1 MTLAVSALVAGR
13 DPAVEALELAEAV
26 AHEIGPDP
34 VLAPQQSPGL
44 FDVGLSGELGDPRFI
59 SRSQHD
65 ELGMR
70 PVGGLGA
77 GAHEFTAA
85 VREELELGVDVVCA

>member
-34 VLAPQQSPGL
+34 VLAPQQSPGHEL
-44 FDVGLSGELGDPRFI
+44 QRVIPGRLRTLCNVAEPLWINTPGLR
-59 SRSQHD
+59 
-65 ELGMR
+65 
-70 PVGGLGA
+70 
-77 GAHEFTAA
+77 
-85 VREELELGVDVVCA
+85 VRKTTP